1 MEIRIDKVRKTFVSS
16 EGLVTALND
25 VSLHVPD
32 GTVTTL
38 LGPSG
43 CGKTTL
49 LRCIAGLE
57 TPDSG
62 TITIGDTVVWSGDRQ
77 RAKAVPPDK
86 RGIGMVFQTYAIWPH
101 MSVFDNVAYPLE
113 SKGVPRA
120 DIVERVAQALR
131 FVQLGGYERRPAT
144 ALSGG
149 QQQRVSLARAIVA
162 EPRVILFDEPL
173 SNLDAKLREE
183 TRAELRELLT
193 RLAITSLYVT
203 HDRYEALALSDEVVV
218 MQGGNIA
225 QRGTPEDVYFRSSS
239 RFVVDFMGKANF
251 LAGTVAGASGG
262 AVLGGQDVGA
272 TAVGAY
278 VLVDTAVGTLR
289 CLSDAGAQPGTAGTV
304 AVRLEFIHVVEG
316 SASGGAPGSRTVQAS
331 SATTASDAGPTPDNP
346 SASADRANEVVA
358 TVETVLFLGEYRE
371 VQARYGDEQL
381 MLRVAAT
388 HHLAPGQSVRLRFDP
403 AGCRFL
409 TE

>member
-1 MEIRIDKVRKTFVSS
+1 MEIRVENLRKTYQSS

-25 VSLHVPD
+25 VTLDVAD

-62 TITIGDTVVWSGDRQ
+62 TIAIGDTVVWSGGK
-77 RAKAVPPDK
+77 RAKNVTPDK

-101 MSVFDNVAYPLE
+101 MSVYENVAYPLE
-113 SKGVPRA
+113 SQGVPRA
-120 DIVERVAQALR
+120 QIPDRVEQALK
-131 FVQLGGYERRPAT
+131 FVQLGGYGKRPAT

-149 QQQRVSLARAIVA
+149 QQQRVSLARAIVS

-193 RLAITSLYVT
+193 RLGITSLYVT
-203 HDRYEALALSDEVVV
+203 HDRFEALALSDDVVV
-218 MQGGNIA
+218 MQSGNIV
-225 QRGTPEDVYFRSSS
+225 QRGTPEEVYFRSGT

-251 LAGTVAGASGG
+251 LDGRVTESTGER
-262 AVLGGQDVGA
+262 
-272 TAVGAY
+272 
-278 VLVDTAVGTLR
+278 VLVDTAIGTLE
-289 CLSDAGAQPGTAGTV
+289 CAAQSAVRPGQEGTV
-304 AVRLEFIHVVEG
+304 AVRMEFIEIVPPGTTGPNLFDGTV
-316 SASGGAPGSRTVQAS
+316 AS
-331 SATTASDAGPTPDNP
+331 
-346 SASADRANEVVA
+346 EM
-358 TVETVLFLGEYRE
+358 FLGEHRE
-371 VQARYGDEQL
+371 VDVDVAGKRL
-381 MLRVAAT
+381 HLRVASTVAIE
-388 HHLAPGQSVRLRFDP
+388 AGQSVRLQFRP
-403 AGCRFL
+403 EGCRFI

>member
-1 MEIRIDKVRKTFVSS
+1 MEIRVENLRKTFHA
-16 EGLVTALND
+16 EGRAVAALD
-25 VSLHVPD
+25 GIDLHVPD

-62 TITIGDTVVWSGDRQ
+62 TIRIGDTVVWQGDGDRT
-77 RAKAVPPDK
+77 RSVTPDK
-86 RGIGMVFQTYAIWPH
+86 RGVGMVFQTYAIWPH
-101 MSVFDNVAYPLE
+101 MTVFENVAYPLQ
-113 SKGVPRA
+113 SQGTPRA
-120 DIVERVAQALR
+120 ETAERVSRALE
-131 FVQLGGYERRPAT
+131 FVQLGGYENRPAT

-193 RLAITSLYVT
+193 RLGITSLYVT
-203 HDRYEALALSDEVVV
+203 HDRFEAMALSDDVVV
-218 MQGGNIA
+218 MQSGSIV
-225 QRGTPEDVYFRSSS
+225 QRGSPEEVYFRASTH
-239 RFVVDFMGKANF
+239 FVMDFMGKANF
-251 LAGTVAGASGG
+251 LPGTVVDPEHPSGFML
-262 AVLGGQDVGA
+262 A
-272 TAVGAY
+272 
-278 VLVDTAVGTLR
+278 DTAVGPLLCER
-289 CLSDAGAQPGTAGTV
+289 RPGAHVGLAGQVAARMEFLSIVGDLAD
-304 AVRLEFIHVVEG
+304 G
-316 SASGGAPGSRTVQAS
+316 SALP
-331 SATTASDAGPTPDNP
+331 PTHV
-346 SASADRANEVVA
+346 AA
-358 TVETVLFLGEYRE
+358 TVTSEMFLGEYRE
-371 VQARYGDEQL
+371 VQLRAGDTKL
-381 MLRVAAT
+381 VLRTSAT
-388 HHLAPGQSVRLRFDP
+388 DAIEPGRRVELRLDP

>member
-1 MEIRIDKVRKTFVSS
+1 MEIRVEKLRKTFESA
-16 EGLVTALND
+16 EGTVVALND
-25 VSLHVPD
+25 VNLHVPD

-62 TITIGDTVVWSGDRQ
+62 TIRIGDTIVWQSDGKRTTS
-77 RAKAVPPDK
+77 VTPDK

-101 MSVFDNVAYPLE
+101 MSVFENVAYPLE
-113 SKGVPRA
+113 SQGVPRSQIP
-120 DIVERVAQALR
+120 DRVEQALK
-131 FVQLGGYERRPAT
+131 FVQLGGYGKRPAT

-149 QQQRVSLARAIVA
+149 QQQRVSLARAIVS

-203 HDRYEALALSDEVVV
+203 HDRFEALALSDDVVV
-218 MQGGNIA
+218 MKSGNIV
-225 QRGTPEDVYFRSSS
+225 QRGTPEEVYFRSNS

-251 LAGTVAGASGG
+251 LPATVVENSTAAGSAQDHAGHENRALQGG
-262 AVLGGQDVGA
+262 DGFLVVDSSVGRLHCEPDPNAV
-272 TAVGAY
+272 
-278 VLVDTAVGTLR
+278 
-289 CLSDAGAQPGTAGTV
+289 PGTEGTV
-304 AVRLEFIHVVEG
+304 AVRMEFVEVLEQPIPAELEPNQVVG
-316 SASGGAPGSRTVQAS
+316 TVTSAV
-331 SATTASDAGPTPDNP
+331 
-346 SASADRANEVVA
+346 
-358 TVETVLFLGEYRE
+358 FLGENRE
-371 VQARYGDEQL
+371 VQVEAGGVEL
-381 MLRVAAT
+381 NLRIPSTVALT
-388 HHLAPGQSVRLRFDP
+388 EGQQVLLYFNP
-403 AGCRFL
+403 HGCRFI

>member
-1 MEIRIDKVRKTFVSS
+1 MEIRVEQLRKTYQSS
-16 EGLVTALND
+16 EGLVTALNGVD
-25 VSLHVPD
+25 LVVPD

-62 TITIGDTVVWSGDRQ
+62 TIHIGDSVMWARSGNR
-77 RAKAVPPDK
+77 VTMVNPDK

-101 MSVFDNVAYPLE
+101 MTVFQNVAYPLE
-113 SKGVPRA
+113 SQGVPRSQIA
-120 DIVERVAQALR
+120 DKVNRALE
-131 FVQLGGYERRPAT
+131 FVQLAGFGKRPAT

-193 RLAITSLYVT
+193 SLAITSLYVT
-203 HDRYEALALSDEVVV
+203 HDRFEALALSDDVVV
-218 MQGGNIA
+218 MNGGEIV
-225 QRGTPEDVYFRSSS
+225 QRGSPEEVYFRSNSH
-239 RFVVDFMGKANF
+239 FVVDFMGKANF
-251 LAGTVAGASGG
+251 LPAAITEVDEENGKPFVIAE
-262 AVLGGQDVGA
+262 
-272 TAVGAY
+272 TAVGNIRCNHNPG
-278 VLVDTAVGTLR
+278 VSVGER
-289 CLSDAGAQPGTAGTV
+289 GTV
-304 AVRLEFIHVVEG
+304 AVRMEFIRILTSDEAPV
-316 SASGGAPGSRTVQAS
+316 SGVGVTTGTVI
-331 SATTASDAGPTPDNP
+331 TA
-346 SASADRANEVVA
+346 
-358 TVETVLFLGEYRE
+358 LFLGEYRE
-371 VQARYGDEQL
+371 VEVDANGELLTLRIPATQVVEPGDEVTL
-381 MLRVAAT
+381 V
-388 HHLAPGQSVRLRFDP
+388 FD
-403 AGCRFL
+403 ASGCRFV

>member
-1 MEIRIDKVRKTFVSS
+1 MEIRVEKLRKTFESA
-16 EGLVTALND
+16 EGTVVALND
-25 VSLHVPD
+25 VNLHVPD

-62 TITIGDTVVWSGDRQ
+62 TISIGDTVVWQSDGKRTTS
-77 RAKAVPPDK
+77 VTPDK

-101 MSVFDNVAYPLE
+101 MSVFENVAYPLE
-113 SKGVPRA
+113 SQGVPRSQIP
-120 DIVERVAQALR
+120 DRVEQALK
-131 FVQLGGYERRPAT
+131 FVQLGGYGKRPAT

-149 QQQRVSLARAIVA
+149 QQQRVSLARAIVS

-193 RLAITSLYVT
+193 RLGITSLYVT
-203 HDRYEALALSDEVVV
+203 HDRFEALALSDDVVV
-218 MQGGNIA
+218 MQSGNIV
-225 QRGTPEDVYFRSSS
+225 QRGSPEEVYFRSNS

-251 LAGTVAGASGG
+251 LPATVVENRTQQDREGFLLVESSLGRLNCEPDPNAVAGTE
-262 AVLGGQDVGA
+262 
-272 TAVGAY
+272 
-278 VLVDTAVGTLR
+278 
-289 CLSDAGAQPGTAGTV
+289 GTV
-304 AVRLEFIHVVEG
+304 AVRMEFVEVLAKPVPAELEPNQVVG
-316 SASGGAPGSRTVQAS
+316 SVTS
-331 SATTASDAGPTPDNP
+331 
-346 SASADRANEVVA
+346 VV
-358 TVETVLFLGEYRE
+358 FLGENRE
-371 VQARYGDEQL
+371 VQVEAGGVQL
-381 MLRVAAT
+381 NLRIPSTVSLT
-388 HHLAPGQSVRLRFDP
+388 EGQQVLLYFNP
-403 AGCRFL
+403 HGCRFI

>member
-1 MEIRIDKVRKTFVSS
+1 MEIRVEQLRKTYQSP
-16 EGLVTALND
+16 EGVVTALNGVD
-25 VSLHVPD
+25 LVVPD

-49 LRCIAGLE
+49 LRSIAGLE

-62 TITIGDTVVWSGDRQ
+62 TISIGDSVVWAKQGNRTTMVTPDR
-77 RAKAVPPDK
+77 

-101 MSVFDNVAYPLE
+101 MTVYENVAYPLE
-113 SKGVPRA
+113 SQGVPRNQIA
-120 DIVERVAQALR
+120 GKVSRALE
-131 FVQLGGYERRPAT
+131 FVQLGGYEKRSAT

-203 HDRYEALALSDEVVV
+203 HDRFEALALSDDVVV
-218 MQGGNIA
+218 MNAGSIV
-225 QRGTPEDVYFRSSS
+225 QRGTPEEVYFRSNSH
-239 RFVVDFMGKANF
+239 FVVDFMGKANF
-251 LAGTVAGASGG
+251 LPGSIIEETEEYVVA
-262 AVLGGQDVGA
+262 
-272 TAVGAY
+272 
-278 VLVDTAVGTLR
+278 DTAVGKVR
-289 CLSDAGAQPGTAGTV
+289 CNHNPNVKMGEKGTV
-304 AVRLEFIHVVEG
+304 AIRMEFIRIVEPSEAADQAIG
-316 SASGGAPGSRTVQAS
+316 YTTGTVQ
-331 SATTASDAGPTPDNP
+331 TA
-346 SASADRANEVVA
+346 
-358 TVETVLFLGEYRE
+358 LFLGEYRE
-371 VQARYGDEQL
+371 VEVQAHGVSL
-381 MLRVAAT
+381 MLRIPAT
-388 HHLAPGQSVRLRFDP
+388 TVVGPGDEVTLAFEPR
-403 AGCRFL
+403 GCRFV

>member
-1 MEIRIDKVRKTFVSS
+1 MEIRVENLRKTFESS
-16 EGLVTALND
+16 EGTVTALNN
-25 VSLHVPD
+25 VSLDVPD

-62 TITIGDTVVWSGDRQ
+62 TIRIGDTVVWESDGKRVRSVTPDR
-77 RAKAVPPDK
+77 

-101 MSVFDNVAYPLE
+101 LSVFENVAYPLE
-113 SKGVPRA
+113 SQKVPKAEIPGR
-120 DIVERVAQALR
+120 VERALE
-131 FVQLGGYERRPAT
+131 FVQLGGYGKRPAT

-149 QQQRVSLARAIVA
+149 QQQRVSLARAIVS

-193 RLAITSLYVT
+193 RLGITSLYVT
-203 HDRYEALALSDEVVV
+203 HDRFEALALSDDVVV
-218 MQGGNIA
+218 MQSGNIV
-225 QRGTPEDVYFRSSS
+225 QRGSPEDVYFRSSS

-251 LAGTVAGASGG
+251 LDATVSEPEHESGHLLVESSVGPLLCESHVEASE
-262 AVLGGQDVGA
+262 GQQG
-272 TAVGAY
+272 
-278 VLVDTAVGTLR
+278 
-289 CLSDAGAQPGTAGTV
+289 QV
-304 AVRLEFIHVVEG
+304 AVRMEFV
-316 SASGGAPGSRTVQAS
+316 
-331 SATTASDAGPTPDNP
+331 
-346 SASADRANEVVA
+346 EVVGDLRVGFSLPQNHIAA
-358 TVETVLFLGEYRE
+358 TVTDVLFLGEYRE
-371 VQARYGDEQL
+371 VDLQAGEVTL
-381 MLRVAAT
+381 HLRVPAVRE
-388 HHLAPGQSVRLRFDP
+388 LQPGQQVELRLEP
-403 AGCRFL
+403 AGCRFI

>member
-1 MEIRIDKVRKTFVSS
+1 MEIRVENVRKTFRSS
-16 EGLVTALND
+16 EGELVTALDGINLD
-25 VSLHVPD
+25 VPD

-38 LGPSG
+38 PGPSG

-62 TITIGDTVVWSGDRQ
+62 TIRIGDTVVWSSEGRRTVSVTPDR
-77 RAKAVPPDK
+77 

-101 MSVFDNVAYPLE
+101 MSVAENVAYPLE
-113 SKGVPRA
+113 SQKLRKSE
-120 DIVERVAQALR
+120 IRERVERALE
-131 FVQLGGYERRPAT
+131 FVQLAGYGRRPAT

-193 RLAITSLYVT
+193 RLAISSLYVT
-203 HDRYEALALSDEVVV
+203 HDRFEALALSDDVVA
-218 MQGGNIA
+218 MQGGSVQ
-225 QRGTPEDVYFRSSS
+225 QRGTPEEVYFRSGS

-251 LAGTVAGASGG
+251 IPAKVTGRATTDGKPDPSGPRLRCETPLGPLVCEPADEAGAGEQGTVTVRMEFIDLLPVPSDGAAPGLNGTGG
-262 AVLGGQDVGA
+262 RATDRPVLGGDRG
-272 TAVGAY
+272 
-278 VLVDTAVGTLR
+278 L
-289 CLSDAGAQPGTAGTV
+289 TV
-304 AVRLEFIHVVEG
+304 AAGEQVIHLRVPSTVRVEAGQEVRLHF
-316 SASGGAPGSRTVQAS
+316 RT
-331 SATTASDAGPTPDNP
+331 
-346 SASADRANEVVA
+346 
-358 TVETVLFLGEYRE
+358 
-371 VQARYGDEQL
+371 
-381 MLRVAAT
+381 
-388 HHLAPGQSVRLRFDP
+388 

-409 TE
+409 KE

>member
-1 MEIRIDKVRKTFVSS
+1 MEIRVENLRKTFQSS
-16 EGLVTALND
+16 EGPVTALND
-25 VSLHVPD
+25 VNLDVPD

-62 TITIGDTVVWSGDRQ
+62 TISIGDTIVWSDAGKRT
-77 RAKAVPPDK
+77 VNVTPDK

-101 MSVFDNVAYPLE
+101 MTVFDNVAYPLE
-113 SKGVPRA
+113 SQGVPRA
-120 DIVERVAQALR
+120 QIPDRVAQALK
-131 FVQLGGYERRPAT
+131 FVQLAGYERRPAT

-149 QQQRVSLARAIVA
+149 QQQRVSLARAIVS
-162 EPRVILFDEPL
+162 EPRVILFDKPR

-203 HDRYEALALSDEVVV
+203 HDRFEALALSDDVVV
-218 MQGGNIA
+218 MHSGNIV
-225 QRGTPEDVYFRSSS
+225 QRGTPEDVYFRSNS

-251 LAGTVAGASGG
+251 LPGTMQG
-262 AVLGGQDVGA
+262 
-272 TAVGAY
+272 TAEDGYA
-278 VLVDTAVGTLR
+278 LIDTPVGTLR
-289 CLSDAGAQPGTAGTV
+289 CEAQPGARKGQTGTV
-304 AVRLEFIHVVEG
+304 SVRMEFIEVLANGPEG
-316 SASGGAPGSRTVQAS
+316 PNQVNGTIA
-331 SATTASDAGPTPDNP
+331 
-346 SASADRANEVVA
+346 
-358 TVETVLFLGEYRE
+358 TVLFLGEYRE
-371 VQARYGDEQL
+371 VAVQAGAEKL
-381 MLRVAAT
+381 MLRVPSTIAVE
-388 HHLAPGQSVRLRFDP
+388 PGQAVRLYFNP
-403 AGCRFL
+403 VGCRFV

>member
-1 MEIRIDKVRKTFVSS
+1 MEIRVEKLRKTFEAS
-16 EGLVTALND
+16 EGTVVALND
-25 VSLHVPD
+25 VSLHVQG

-62 TITIGDTVVWSGDRQ
+62 TIRIGDTVVWESDGKRTTS
-77 RAKAVPPDK
+77 VSPDK

-101 MSVFDNVAYPLE
+101 MTVFSNVAYPLE
-113 SKGVPRA
+113 SQGVPRNEIK
-120 DIVERVAQALR
+120 DRVAQALN
-131 FVQLGGYERRPAT
+131 FVQLGGYEKRPAT

-149 QQQRVSLARAIVA
+149 QQQRVSLARAIVS

-193 RLAITSLYVT
+193 RLSMTSLYVT
-203 HDRYEALALSDEVVV
+203 HDRFEALALSDDVVV
-218 MQGGNIA
+218 MQLGNIV
-225 QRGTPEDVYFRSSS
+225 QRGTPEEVYFRSNS

-251 LAGTVAGASGG
+251 LPATVVQAGSGSDDG
-262 AVLGGQDVGA
+262 YLMVDSSVGRLQCEPDPNAV
-272 TAVGAY
+272 T
-278 VLVDTAVGTLR
+278 GTK
-289 CLSDAGAQPGTAGTV
+289 GMV
-304 AVRLEFIHVVEG
+304 AVRMEFVEVLEQPIPAELAPNQVVG
-316 SASGGAPGSRTVQAS
+316 TVTSAV
-331 SATTASDAGPTPDNP
+331 
-346 SASADRANEVVA
+346 
-358 TVETVLFLGEYRE
+358 FLGETRE
-371 VQARYGDEQL
+371 VEVESGGVNL
-381 MLRVAAT
+381 SLRIPSTVS
-388 HHLAPGQSVRLRFDP
+388 LVEGQQVLLYFNP
-403 AGCRFL
+403 HGCRFI